1 MKTIITLCSLLM
13 MGLVA
18 TSCSSKQRTEE
29 RVVVTDSETVEKREV
44 KKTTQNTDA
53 DYDAT
58 SSGRAR

>member
-1 MKTIITLCSLLM
+1 LLQV
-13 MGLVA
+13 VA
-18 TSCSSKQRTEE
+18 RNKGTEE